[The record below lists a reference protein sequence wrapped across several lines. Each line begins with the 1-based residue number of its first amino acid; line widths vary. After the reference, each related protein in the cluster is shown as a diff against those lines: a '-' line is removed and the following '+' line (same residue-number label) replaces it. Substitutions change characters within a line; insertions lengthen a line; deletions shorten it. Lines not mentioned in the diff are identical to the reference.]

1 MAAYRA
7 MIEGRNFLLS
17 MDGKAR
23 RYGFYQT
30 VFLECAGPSEVEAAA
45 IQVVKGDAELK
56 QLAQNAHSDPP
67 MLFLDSFAELDDSE
81 PLPASKGRTYYVEK
95 QWWQFWK

>member
-17 MDGKAR
+17 LDGRQR

-30 VFLECAGPSEVEAAA
+30 VFLECAEPSEVEARA
-45 IQVVKGDAELK
+45 IGAVKGDAELK
-56 QLAQNAHSDPP
+56 QLALNEVADPP
-67 MLFLDSFAELDDSE
+67 MLFLDSYQELDSTE
-81 PLPASKGRTYYVEK
+81 PLPTAQGRTYYVEK
-95 QWWQFWK
+95 HWWQFWK